1 MGQITGNDKDF
12 PTIKQVNDALSGAV
26 GRTLD
31 ISEYLEDLF
40 ALTNTKIDVFDTEL
54 TNQHLLELIDKI
66 LEVKPTVLKGSVDET
81 LLIGD
86 NFSFETSDIVW
97 STCDT
102 GIYKN
107 QYKITFKIY
116 LIAYSA
122 SYYFSFYKVLEYIF
136 YSKFIVEG
144 NDSYIE

>member
-26 GRTLD
+26 GGTLD

-102 GIYKN
+102 
-107 QYKITFKIY
+107 
-116 LIAYSA
+116 
-122 SYYFSFYKVLEYIF
+122 
-136 YSKFIVEG
+136 
-144 NDSYIE
+144 

>member
-26 GRTLD
+26 GGTLD

-66 LEVKPTVLKGSVDET
+66 L
-81 LLIGD
+81 
-86 NFSFETSDIVW
+86 
-97 STCDT
+97 
-102 GIYKN
+102 
-107 QYKITFKIY
+107 
-116 LIAYSA
+116 
-122 SYYFSFYKVLEYIF
+122 
-136 YSKFIVEG
+136 
-144 NDSYIE
+144 

>member
-12 PTIKQVNDALSGAV
+12 PTVKQVNDAFG
-26 GRTLD
+26 GTLD
-31 ISEYLEDLF
+31 ISEYFNELYNLAVTDVKIID
-40 ALTNTKIDVFDTEL
+40 TKL
-54 TNQHLLELIDKI
+54 TNQHLFELIDKI

-97 STCDT
+97 STCD
-102 GIYKN
+102 IDVNKN

>member
-26 GRTLD
+26 GGTLD

-86 NFSFETSDIVW
+86 NFSFETIW
-97 STCDT
+97 NPFPLK
-102 GIYKN
+102 GLRN
-107 QYKITFKIY
+107 
-116 LIAYSA
+116 
-122 SYYFSFYKVLEYIF
+122 
-136 YSKFIVEG
+136 EG
-144 NDSYIE
+144 NCKPFPSMKEQISSSSKLALCHKKFSTSKKKRSFHSTSHPLSNE